1 MATKLRMYS
10 VTHEIVTV
18 PVGRDRKIHTALKT
32 NQTARFVTAPSEKKE
47 KKMCSITSEIQTL
60 LSVSLKSSVK
70 QNLGSKS
77 GLENTFTSVKL
88 TSVKNFYKSRKLK
101 VNCSFT
107 VHIFHLLAVLKA
119 H

>member
-47 KKMCSITSEIQTL
+47 KKN
-60 LSVSLKSSVK
+60 V
-70 QNLGSKS
+70 
-77 GLENTFTSVKL
+77 
-88 TSVKNFYKSRKLK
+88 
-101 VNCSFT
+101 
-107 VHIFHLLAVLKA
+107 
-119 H
+119 